1 MLFRAALACVFVA
14 LAARGRGGVTVLRA
28 ARPRLQI
35 LRGAIGCCSMLA
47 AIFAYS
53 VLPLA
58 DVLAVVYSAPI
69 LVTLLSVPLLGEAVG
84 ARRLAAA
91 GVGFVGVLL
100 IVQPGRALGD
110 PVVALPLLAMVC
122 YALSVTLTRILG
134 RHDSGLTTLIHTQAV
149 YLAVCLPAQ
158 PFVWVTPTGADLALF
173 AVVAGAGAAAQAMI
187 TSAYTSSP
195 PAAIAPFDYTTLL
208 WATLLGYLIWGDFPD
223 AMTLS
228 GMAIV
233 VASGVYI
240 AYREF
245 RRGRAGGGSA
255 SGTMA

>member
-1 MLFRAALACVFVA
+1 
-14 LAARGRGGVTVLRA
+14 
-28 ARPRLQI
+28 
-35 LRGAIGCCSMLA
+35 
-47 AIFAYS
+47 
-53 VLPLA
+53 
-58 DVLAVVYSAPI
+58 
-69 LVTLLSVPLLGEAVG
+69 
-84 ARRLAAA
+84 
-91 GVGFVGVLL
+91 
-100 IVQPGRALGD
+100 
-110 PVVALPLLAMVC
+110 
-122 YALSVTLTRILG
+122 
-134 RHDSGLTTLIHTQAV
+134 
-149 YLAVCLPAQ
+149 
-158 PFVWVTPTGADLALF
+158 
-173 AVVAGAGAAAQAMI
+173 MI